1 MEIEDEFDISVPINA
16 LADVQT
22 VQELANLIYQIEVCE
37 TMSLLDKLDAVAAAR
52 KALLPEGIDVFGTP
66 IEEVYSS
73 TEAKIGDRRILFLG
87 TNNYL
92 GLTFASECLQ
102 AAHAAIDSEGTG
114 TTGSRMANGSY
125 SGHRALEREFADFY
139 HCHSCIVFTTGY
151 QANLATISGLAGT
164 GDVVLIDG
172 DSHASIYDGCRLS
185 GAEIIRFRHNDMAD
199 LDKRLRRLG
208 ERSRS
213 TLIIAEGIYSMLGDR
228 APLADIVRL
237 KNTYNS
243 ILLLDEAHS
252 LGVLGHTGQGLVEET
267 GLIDGVD
274 FITGTFSKSLGGI
287 GGYCVSNHPQLDQL
301 RYVSRPYIFTAS
313 PTPATIASTRAALK
327 LLHDG
332 IGLRQQLWKNVHQ
345 LYSRL
350 HELGYQLGPEPSPV
364 IAIIL
369 DTPQQAL
376 TLWKG
381 LLEHG
386 VYVNLI
392 LPPAAPDGK
401 SLVRCS
407 VSAVHTSEQM
417 DYVGKSFAE
426 LRDIIFP

>member
-1 MEIEDEFDISVPINA
+1 
-16 LADVQT
+16 
-22 VQELANLIYQIEVCE
+22 
-37 TMSLLDKLDAVAAAR
+37 MSLLDKLDAVAAAR
-52 KALLPEGIDVFGTP
+52 KALLPEGVDVFGIP

-92 GLTFASECLQ
+92 GLTFAPECLQ
-102 AAHAAIDSEGTG
+102 AAHKAIDSEGTG

-125 SGHRALEREFADFY
+125 RGHRALEREFADFY
-139 HCHSCIVFTTGY
+139 HCQSCIVFTTGY
-151 QANLATISGLAGT
+151 QANLATISGLAGG

-199 LDKRLRRLG
+199 LEKRLRRLG

-213 TLIIAEGIYSMLGDR
+213 TLIIIEGIYSMLGDR
-228 APLADIVRL
+228 APLADIVKL

-252 LGVLGHTGQGLVEET
+252 LGVLGETGQGLVEET
-267 GLIDGVD
+267 GLLDGVD

-332 IGLRQQLWKNVHQ
+332 TKLRQQLWKNVHQ

-364 IAIIL
+364 IATIL

-376 TLWKG
+376 ALWNG

-386 VYVNLI
+386 IYVNLI

-417 DYVGKSFAE
+417 NDVGQAFAE
-426 LRDIIFP
+426 LREIIFPITP

>member
-1 MEIEDEFDISVPINA
+1 
-16 LADVQT
+16 
-22 VQELANLIYQIEVCE
+22 
-37 TMSLLDKLDAVAAAR
+37 MSLLDKLDAVAAAR
-52 KALLPEGIDVFGTP
+52 KALLPEGVEVFGMP
-66 IEEVYSS
+66 IDEIYSS
-73 TEAKIGDRRILFLG
+73 TEAKIGGHRILFLG

-92 GLTFASECLQ
+92 GLTFAPECKQ
-102 AAHAAIDSEGTG
+102 AAHEAIESEGTG

-125 SGHRALEREFADFY
+125 IGHRALEHELADFY

-151 QANLATISGLAGT
+151 QANLATISGLAGP

-213 TLIIAEGIYSMLGDR
+213 TLIIAEGIYSMLGDK
-228 APLADIVRL
+228 APLAEIVEL
-237 KNTYNS
+237 KNAHNS

-267 GLIDGVD
+267 GLIDEVD

-301 RYVSRPYIFTAS
+301 RYISRPYIFTAS

-327 LLHDG
+327 LLRDG
-332 IGLRQQLWKNVHQ
+332 TQLRSQLWDNVHQ
-345 LYSRL
+345 LYSDL
-350 HELGYQLGPEPSPV
+350 QQLGYCLGPEPSPV
-364 IAIIL
+364 IATIL
-369 DTPQQAL
+369 DSPQQAL
-376 TLWKG
+376 ALWKG
-381 LLEHG
+381 LLENG
-386 VYVNLI
+386 IYVNLI
-392 LPPAAPDGK
+392 LPPAAPEGS

-407 VSAVHTSEQM
+407 VSAVHTREQM
-417 DYVGKSFAE
+417 NFVGQAFAKVRE
-426 LRDIIFP
+426 VLSK

>member
-1 MEIEDEFDISVPINA
+1 
-16 LADVQT
+16 
-22 VQELANLIYQIEVCE
+22 
-37 TMSLLDKLDAVAAAR
+37 MSLLDKLDAVAAAR
-52 KALLPEGIDVFGTP
+52 KALLPEGVEVFGMP
-66 IEEVYSS
+66 IDEVYSS
-73 TEAKIGDRRILFLG
+73 TEAKIGDHRILFLG

-92 GLTFASECLQ
+92 GLTFAPECKQ
-102 AAHAAIDSEGTG
+102 AAHEAIENEGTG
-114 TTGSRMANGSY
+114 TTGSRIANGSY
-125 SGHRALEREFADFY
+125 RGHRALERELANFY

-151 QANLATISGLAGT
+151 QANLATISGLAGP

-228 APLADIVRL
+228 APLAEIVEL
-237 KNTYNS
+237 KNAHNS

-267 GLIDGVD
+267 GLIDEVD

-301 RYVSRPYIFTAS
+301 RYISRPYIFTAS

-327 LLHDG
+327 LLRDG
-332 IGLRQQLWKNVHQ
+332 VQLRRQLWDNVHQ
-345 LYSRL
+345 LYSHL
-350 HELGYQLGPEPSPV
+350 QQLGYRLGPEPSPV
-364 IAIIL
+364 IATIL
-369 DTPQQAL
+369 DSPQQAL
-376 TLWKG
+376 ALWKS
-381 LLEHG
+381 LLENG
-386 VYVNLI
+386 IYVNLI
-392 LPPAAPDGK
+392 LPPAAPEGS

-407 VSAVHTSEQM
+407 VSAVHNSEQM
-417 DYVGKSFAE
+417 DFVGRTFAKVRE
-426 LRDIIFP
+426 AVLG

>member
-1 MEIEDEFDISVPINA
+1 
-16 LADVQT
+16 
-22 VQELANLIYQIEVCE
+22 
-37 TMSLLDKLDAVAAAR
+37 MSLLDKLDAVAAAR
-52 KALLPEGIDVFGTP
+52 KALLPEGVEVFGMP

-73 TEAKIGDRRILFLG
+73 TEAKIGDYRILFLG

-92 GLTFASECLQ
+92 GLTFAPECKQ
-102 AAHAAIDSEGTG
+102 AAHEAIESEGTG

-125 SGHRALEREFADFY
+125 SGHRALERELADFY

-151 QANLATISGLAGT
+151 QANLATISGLAGP

-185 GAEIIRFRHNDMAD
+185 GAEIIRFRHNDMSD

-228 APLADIVRL
+228 APLAEIVEL
-237 KNTYNS
+237 KNRHNS

-267 GLIDGVD
+267 GLIDEVD

-301 RYVSRPYIFTAS
+301 RYISRPYIFTAS

-327 LLHDG
+327 LLRDG
-332 IGLRQQLWKNVHQ
+332 TQLRHQLWDNVHQ
-345 LYSRL
+345 LYSHL
-350 HELGYQLGPEPSPV
+350 HQLGYRLGPEPSPV
-364 IAIIL
+364 IATIL
-369 DTPQQAL
+369 ESPQQAL
-376 TLWKG
+376 ALWKG
-381 LLEHG
+381 LLENG
-386 VYVNLI
+386 IYVNLI
-392 LPPAAPDGK
+392 LPPAAPEGS

-407 VSAVHTSEQM
+407 VSAVHTREQM
-417 DYVGKSFAE
+417 DFVCQAFAKVRE
-426 LRDIIFP
+426 VISE

>member
-1 MEIEDEFDISVPINA
+1 
-16 LADVQT
+16 
-22 VQELANLIYQIEVCE
+22 
-37 TMSLLDKLDAVAAAR
+37 MSLLDKLDAVAAAR

-73 TEAKIGDRRILFLG
+73 TEARIGNRRILFLG

-92 GLTFASECLQ
+92 GLTFAPECLA

-139 HCHSCIVFTTGY
+139 RCHSCIVFTTGY
-151 QANLATISGLAGT
+151 QANLATISGLAGA

-185 GAEIIRFRHNDMAD
+185 GAEIIRFRHNDMVD
-199 LDKRLRRLG
+199 LEKRLRRLG
-208 ERSRS
+208 DRSRS
-213 TLIIAEGIYSMLGDR
+213 TLIIVEGIYSMLGDR
-228 APLADIVRL
+228 APLAEVVQL
-237 KNTYNS
+237 KDAYGST
-243 ILLLDEAHS
+243 LLLDEAHS
-252 LGVLGHTGQGLVEET
+252 LGVLGMTGQGLVEET
-267 GLIDGVD
+267 GLIDKVD

-287 GGYCVSNHPQLDQL
+287 GGYCVSNHAQLDQL

-332 IGLRQQLWKNVHQ
+332 IELRQQLWKNVHQ

-350 HELGYQLGPEPSPV
+350 DDLGYQLGPEPSPV

-369 DTPQQAL
+369 ETPQQAL
-376 TLWKG
+376 ILWKG
-381 LLEHG
+381 LLDHG
-386 VYVNLI
+386 IYVNLV
-392 LPPAAPDGK
+392 LPPAAPDGR

-417 DYVGKSFAE
+417 DRVGSAFAE
-426 LRDIIFP
+426 LRNYIGIDSEQIT

>member
-1 MEIEDEFDISVPINA
+1 
-16 LADVQT
+16 
-22 VQELANLIYQIEVCE
+22 
-37 TMSLLDKLDAVAAAR
+37 MSLLDKLDAVAAAR

-73 TEAKIGDRRILFLG
+73 TEAKIGGRRILFLG

-92 GLTFASECLQ
+92 GLTFAAECLQ

-125 SGHRALEREFADFY
+125 SGHRALERELADFY
-139 HCHSCIVFTTGY
+139 HCQSCIVFTTGY

-252 LGVLGHTGQGLVEET
+252 LGVLGQTGQGLVEET
-267 GLIDGVD
+267 GLISDVD

-332 IGLRQQLWKNVHQ
+332 IELRQQLWKNVHQ

-350 HELGYQLGPEPSPV
+350 QELGYQLGPEPSPV
-364 IAIIL
+364 VAILL

-376 TLWKG
+376 MLWKG

-386 VYVNLI
+386 IYVNLI

-417 DYVGKSFAE
+417 DHVGQSFAE
-426 LRDIIFP
+426 LRDGIFQ